1 MTTIHTIDVEPAVRV
16 APERTNDNDE
26 YADVIDMFRV
36 LNTLDEDSPAF
47 RRQRD
52 AIVTRCLPLAEH
64 IARHY
69 DRRGE
74 DLEDLTQIARLGLVN
89 AVKRFDPEKGAGF
102 LSFAVP
108 TMMGEVRRH
117 FRDHGWAMHV
127 PRRLKDRHVQ
137 LTRAMSD
144 MTQSLGRAPTPS
156 ELAEYLGI
164 DRQDVVES
172 LVASAAY
179 RTHSI
184 DAPMGGGDDGD
195 ARMLQDTVGGPD
207 PAFARITDQESVRPL
222 IAALPERERTILYL
236 RFFDSM
242 TQSQI
247 AERIGVSQMHV
258 SRILERTLKEL
269 RGKL

>member
-1 MTTIHTIDVEPAVRV
+1 MTMQLE
-16 APERTNDNDE
+16 APTTRRSNDE
-26 YADVIDMFRV
+26 YADVVDMFHELHR
-36 LNTLDEDSPAF
+36 LPPGSPQ
-47 RRQRD
+47 RQRQRD
-52 AIVTRCLPLAEH
+52 AIVARCLPLADH
-64 IARHY
+64 IAKHY

-74 DLEDLTQIARLGLVN
+74 DIEDLAQIARLGLVN
-89 AVKRFDPEKGAGF
+89 AVDRFDPEKGAGF

-127 PRRLKDRHVQ
+127 PRRLKDRHVH

-144 MTQSLGRAPTPS
+144 LTQTLGRAPTPT
-156 ELAEYLGI
+156 ELAAHLEI
-164 DRQDVVES
+164 EREDVVES

-184 DAPMGGGDDGD
+184 DAPVSTGDDD
-195 ARMLQDTVGGPD
+195 ARMVADTVGSID
-207 PAFARITDQESVRPL
+207 PAFARITDQESVKPL
-222 IAALPERERTILYL
+222 IAALPERERSILYL

-258 SRILERTLKEL
+258 SRILERTLSTL
-269 RGKL
+269 REQVS